1 MRLNKSVWL
10 CLFLAIGCL
19 GPIFGL
25 AAPSL
30 EYLSASQL
38 AAEMS
43 GDDRPLLLD
52 VRTEVEYVNGH
63 IPGAVFLP
71 LSQVE
76 RVSAMAQLDDRLVV
90 YCSASECQS
99 SVEAA
104 AEMIDAGFTAVRV
117 LDGGFPAWEKAGYE
131 IAQGPESGEF
141 SSGIAP
147 DSIALG
153 AVIGVGLADG
163 INPCAIGMLV
173 FLLGY
178 LIIFAKQPGR
188 VLGTGIIYI
197 ATVFA
202 TYFIIGLLFYQVLL
216 AFSQTPEYAV
226 VSNLIHLVLGGIL
239 VVTGI
244 INLKD
249 FFWPGV
255 GFSLEIPK
263 YIRPY
268 LQGWVAKA
276 TTLSTVV
283 LGVLV
288 TVFEMPCSL
297 PLYAGMLDILS
308 RSELT
313 KIATVGYLGLYNLMF
328 ILPLLVILAVVYSG
342 KKITLVKEWEHRSKK
357 WMKLLMGSM
366 LVGFGIWLLLT

>member
-1 MRLNKSVWL
+1 MRLKSL
-10 CLFLAIGCL
+10 IFLGLFLAAGGLWPML
-19 GPIFGL
+19 G
-25 AAPSL
+25 ATAPSL
-30 EYLSASQL
+30 EYLSVSQL
-38 AAEMS
+38 SAEMS
-43 GDDRPLLLD
+43 GKDQPLLLD

-63 IPGAVFLP
+63 IPDAVFLP
-71 LSQVE
+71 LSQVD
-76 RVSAMAQLDDRLVV
+76 RVREMAQPSDRIVI
-90 YCSASECQS
+90 YCSASECQA

-104 AEMIDAGFTAVRV
+104 KQMKNDGFSQVRV
-117 LDGGFPAWEKAGYE
+117 LQGGFPAWDKAGYE
-131 IAQGPESGEF
+131 IAPGQEAGGPDT
-141 SSGIAP
+141 GIDTNA
-147 DSIALG
+147 IALG
-153 AVIGVGLADG
+153 AVLGVGLADG

-178 LIIFAKQPGR
+178 LIVFAKQSGR
-188 VLGTGIIYI
+188 VLSIGTIYI

-202 TYFIIGLLFYQVLL
+202 TYFVIGLLFYQVLL
-216 AFSQTPEYAV
+216 SFSLTPSYAV
-226 VSNLIHLVLGGIL
+226 ISNLIHLVLGVIL

-249 FFWPGV
+249 FFWPDV

-268 LQGWVAKA
+268 LQGWVAK
-276 TTLSTVV
+276 TTISATVV

-308 RSELT
+308 RSGLS
-313 KIATVGYLGLYNLMF
+313 KITTVGYLGLYNLMF
-328 ILPLLVILAVVYSG
+328 ILPLLVILVVVYSG

-357 WMKLLMGSM
+357 WMKLLMGAT